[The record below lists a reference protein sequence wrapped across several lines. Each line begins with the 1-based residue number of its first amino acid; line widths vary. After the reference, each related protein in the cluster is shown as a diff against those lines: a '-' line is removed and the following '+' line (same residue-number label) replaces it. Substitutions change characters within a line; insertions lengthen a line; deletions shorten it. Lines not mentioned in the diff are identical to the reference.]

1 MDDKIKA
8 FGARLEADQIMRR
21 LAEWPE
27 APIDYITK
35 QYKVIIKPGKKYTK
49 VDIGGSG
56 KYMVDLSDGAIYG
69 IKAYGVIHKGHQYG
83 TLDTID
89 EWFWG
94 DYKAVKIIREIRVS
108 KTARWTENFTPPTE
122 ELK

>member
-8 FGARLEADQIMRR
+8 FGARLEAETRTLM
-21 LAEWPE
+21 LASWPHDPSTYP
-27 APIDYITK
+27 AQYTK
-35 QYKVIIKPGKKYTK
+35 VDIKPGKKYTK

-83 TLDTID
+83 TIDTID
-89 EWFWG
+89 DYFWG
-94 DYKAVKIIREIRVS
+94 DYKAVK
-108 KTARWTENFTPPTE
+108 K
-122 ELK
+122 

>member
-8 FGARLEADQIMRR
+8 FGAKLEADTRARR
-21 LAEWPE
+21 RNEWREIPDNMLDHE
-27 APIDYITK
+27 S
-35 QYKVIIKPGKKYTK
+35 KVNIKPGKKYTK

-56 KYMVDLSDGAIYG
+56 KYMVDLNDGAIYG

-89 EWFWG
+89 DWFWG
-94 DYKAVKIIREIRVS
+94 GYKAFLKTVKS
-108 KTARWTENFTPPTE
+108 K
-122 ELK
+122 

>member
-1 MDDKIKA
+1 MNDKIKA
-8 FGARLEADQIMRR
+8 FGARLEADTKARR
-21 LAEWPE
+21 VAEFKE
-27 APIDYITK
+27 ATLEYLNA
-35 QYKVIIKPGKKYTK
+35 YAKVNIKPGKKYTK

-89 EWFWG
+89 DWFWG
-94 DYKAVKIIREIRVS
+94 DYKAVKKNV
-108 KTARWTENFTPPTE
+108 
-122 ELK
+122 

>member
-8 FGARLEADQIMRR
+8 FGARLEAETKMLRV
-21 LAEWPE
+21 AEFSR
-27 APIDYITK
+27 ATK
-35 QYKVIIKPGKKYTK
+35 EYLNAYARINIKPGKKYTK

-89 EWFWG
+89 QWFWG
-94 DYKAVKIIREIRVS
+94 GYTAVK
-108 KTARWTENFTPPTE
+108 K
-122 ELK
+122 